1 MNTKKKSEAMHF
13 LEKLTGGPLTMGE
26 LLRAL
31 RKSEAQTQEEF
42 ASLLEVSKQ
51 HLCDIEKGRKSV
63 TPGRAALFATRLGQP
78 PAYFIQIALQE
89 ELRNAGLKLKIKVE
103 AA

>member
-1 MNTKKKSEAMHF
+1 MSTKKKSEAIQF
-13 LEKLTGGPLTMGE
+13 LERLTGGALTIGE

-31 RKSEAQTQEEF
+31 RKSEGQTQEEF
-42 ASLLEVSKQ
+42 AKVLEVSKQ

-63 TPGRAALFATRLGQP
+63 TPARAAVFATRLGQP
-78 PAYFIQIALQE
+78 PAYFIQLALQE
-89 ELRNAGLKLKIKVE
+89 DLKNVGLKIKVKVD

>member
-63 TPGRAALFATRLGQP
+63 TPARAALFAKRVGQP